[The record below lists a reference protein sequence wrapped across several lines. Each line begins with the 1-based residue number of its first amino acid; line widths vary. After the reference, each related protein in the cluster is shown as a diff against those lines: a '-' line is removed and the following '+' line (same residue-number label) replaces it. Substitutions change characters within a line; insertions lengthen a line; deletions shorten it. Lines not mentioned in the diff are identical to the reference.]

1 MGIKVV
7 IFTESNFLDNETE
20 SKLCKI
26 FYFLK
31 VGINKAIEE
40 AIGDCNLIELKAR
53 KIS

>member
-7 IFTESNFLDNETE
+7 IFPESNFLNNETE
-20 SKLCKI
+20 SKLYEI
-26 FYFLK
+26 FYSLK
-31 VGINKAIEE
+31 MGINMAIEE